1 MAVTLN
7 QNTDCCET
15 SCTSTTV
22 NVPGQAGTDG
32 EDGAAGAA
40 GVNAYTT
47 TSGTFVVPSVNATV
61 TPVAVA
67 SSSWASI
74 GQVIFVSTAG
84 YYEVT
89 AKPSGTSLTL
99 KNLYASPTNA
109 AAGVTIATSQTV
121 SPAGLKGDT
130 GATGAAASSLPS
142 LAKGS
147 LLTNNG
153 SGNVALAVGSGNT
166 KFLGVDSTAA
176 TGMAWETVNYSD
188 LTGTLALNTV
198 TTSGQLPLADI
209 ANAGGAAGDV
219 AYWDGS
225 NWVRLAKGSTGQVL
239 EQGASAP
246 QWATQPGVN
255 LEAMGRVTYTHS
267 GTSVA
272 YNGTPTNCSGS
283 PFFSSDEVT
292 ITFTTSISSSFPIAL
307 VAALG
312 ANAAATSPNALY
324 VKTISTS
331 SMIVKVPATPVD
343 KEFSFAV
350 FA

>member
-22 NVPGQAGTDG
+22 NVPGTAGTDG
-32 EDGAAGAA
+32 ADGAAGAD

-47 TSGTFVVPSVNATV
+47 TSGTFVVPSVNSTV

-74 GQVIFVSTAG
+74 GQVVFVSTAG

-147 LLTNNG
+147 LLTNND
-153 SGNVALAVGSGNT
+153 SANVALAVGVGSGAQ
-166 KFLGVDSTAA
+166 FLGVDSGAA
-176 TGMAWETVNYSD
+176 TGW
-188 LTGTLALNTV
+188 
-198 TTSGQLPLADI
+198 
-209 ANAGGAAGDV
+209 
-219 AYWDGS
+219 
-225 NWVRLAKGSTGQVL
+225 R
-239 EQGASAP
+239 
-246 QWATQPGVN
+246 
-255 LEAMGRVTYTHS
+255 
-267 GTSVA
+267 
-272 YNGTPTNCSGS
+272 GTP
-283 PFFSSDEVT
+283 
-292 ITFTTSISSSFPIAL
+292 
-307 VAALG
+307 
-312 ANAAATSPNALY
+312 
-324 VKTISTS
+324 
-331 SMIVKVPATPVD
+331 
-343 KEFSFAV
+343 
-350 FA
+350 